1 MEKIFT
7 LYKELLN
14 KTLEMNSLQLAEE
27 ILLANNHFF
36 EAKITNKKKIQL
48 YKRIQEIQIE
58 IENISKIDKL
68 LVKNTPWI
76 DEIGFEETFWSID
89 FTLLEK
95 IRLKISNL
103 KSQINKSPEVL
114 QEIEFLN
121 YFIS

>member
-14 KTLEMNSLQLAEE
+14 KTLEMNSIQLAEE

-48 YKRIQEIQIE
+48 YKRIKEIQIE

>member
-114 QEIEFLN
+114 QEIELLN

>member
-1 MEKIFT
+1 MENIFKI
-7 LYKELLN
+7 YKELLD
-14 KTLEMNSLQLAEE
+14 KTLEMNSLQIAEE
-27 ILLANNHFF
+27 ILHANNHFF

>member
-103 KSQINKSPEVL
+103 KSQSNQSFEVW
-114 QEIEFLN
+114 QEIEFLK

>member
-14 KTLEMNSLQLAEE
+14 KTLEMNSIQLAEE

>member
-48 YKRIQEIQIE
+48 YKRIQ
-58 IENISKIDKL
+58 
-68 LVKNTPWI
+68 
-76 DEIGFEETFWSID
+76 
-89 FTLLEK
+89 
-95 IRLKISNL
+95 
-103 KSQINKSPEVL
+103 
-114 QEIEFLN
+114 
-121 YFIS
+121 